1 MYSPYYSIEAITKR
15 TEFEHN
21 LHRCLDIVP
30 ADEAPIATL
39 TSYQKIICDL
49 LVEIISKIETLILNT
64 EPAASS
70 ASTHFM

>member
-1 MYSPYYSIEAITKR
+1 MYSPYYSIEPITKR

-21 LHRCLDIVP
+21 LHRCLDTVP

-49 LVEIISKIETLILNT
+49 LVEIISKIETLIPNT

-70 ASTHFM
+70 ASTHSM

>member
-1 MYSPYYSIEAITKR
+1 MYYYSIEAITKH

-21 LHRCLDIVP
+21 LHHCLDTIP

-49 LVEIISKIETLILNT
+49 LVEVISKIETLIPNT

-70 ASTHFM
+70 ASTHSM